1 MRRTGLF
8 PGSFDP
14 VHYGHLDIA
23 FRAAKLFDHLVI
35 GVYAS
40 PEKKNVTFS
49 LEERIEMVQEA
60 VRSYSNIEVLGYSGL
75 TVEFA
80 KKIGA
85 SVMVRGLRVFS
96 DFDYEFKMALANQQ
110 IRPEIETISLIT
122 HHSFMFLSSSMVKE
136 IVANH
141 GDPRNMIPP
150 HVLRRFQAKFF
161 TEKND

>member
-1 MRRTGLF
+1 MKRTGLF

-23 FRAAKLFDHLVI
+23 FRAAKLFDRLVI

-40 PEKKNVTFS
+40 PEKKNLTFT
-49 LEERIEMVQEA
+49 LEERIEMLKEA
-60 VRSYSNIEVLGYSGL
+60 VSSSPNIEVLGYTGL

-110 IRPEIETISLIT
+110 ICPEIETISLIT

-141 GDPRNMIPP
+141 GDPRNMVPAD
-150 HVLRRFQAKFF
+150 VLRRFQAKYSAAKP
-161 TEKND
+161 T